1 MPQSLWNFTYLCWNL
16 TRLGYSEEQAA
27 EVVSYIEQN
36 GTIEGSPHLRAEH
49 LAVFDCSLKPAR
61 GERAIPYMGH
71 VLMMAAVQPFL
82 SGAISKTVNMPE
94 ETTADEIAQ
103 VYSEAW
109 RLGLK
114 SIAIYRD
121 GSKRTQPLNT
131 RRDESRKGSE
141 VETDTALAPSGAP
154 GEPKTA
160 GRQPMRRRL
169 PDERRA
175 LTHHFSVGGYEGYIT
190 VGFYDDGQPGEI
202 FITRA
207 KEG

>member
-1 MPQSLWNFTYLCWNL
+1 
-16 TRLGYSEEQAA
+16 
-27 EVVSYIEQN
+27 
-36 GTIEGSPHLRAEH
+36 
-49 LAVFDCSLKPAR
+49 
-61 GERAIPYMGH
+61 MGH

-82 SGAISKTVNMPE
+82 SGAISQTANMHE

-141 VETDTALAPSGAP
+141 VETDTAVAPSGAP

-202 FITRA
+202 FITMA
-207 KEG
+207 KEGSTISGLMDSFATVVSLALQYGVPLKVVCGKLSHTRFEPSGWSGNQEIGYANR